1 MIALSDVGSRGKADG
16 RTSSEDL
23 LRLISCPVVF
33 DFYAG
38 VRNQLGPFRALRFDE
53 SGEVI
58 RRFGHRLEHLRI
70 EKALTESRI
79 AEDPDYLFIDLHHH
93 CVRRA
98 GGGEQAEPGGRLVPW
113 QSTFRNRRNVGY
125 ERHALGSADAEH
137 LNLPGTVG
145 RQSQSDAYNHGVD

>member
-1 MIALSDVGSRGKADG
+1 
-16 RTSSEDL
+16 
-23 LRLISCPVVF
+23 
-33 DFYAG
+33 
-38 VRNQLGPFRALRFDE
+38 RFDE

-58 RRFGHRLEHLRI
+58 RRSGHRLEHLRI

-113 QSTFRNRRNVGY
+113 QSSLRNRRNVGY

-145 RQSQSDAYNHGVD
+145 RQSQSDALILGSMPGEASLKAGQYYAHPRNAFWHIMGELFGAGPSLHYQER